1 MSFTQ
6 DLKLPTYE
14 ELECPVVNVSSAA
27 LRAGSFHLAKY
38 CDLQFKVSLVYMN
51 KKKKG
56 FSFCYLGIYVMSTG
70 WYKMEKRIKNGRRI
84 VSYFSFIN

>member
-1 MSFTQ
+1 MSFTH

-38 CDLQFKVSLVYMN
+38 CDLQFKVSL
-51 KKKKG
+51 
-56 FSFCYLGIYVMSTG
+56 FSFLYKKNFLSFCFCLGIYAMSTG
-70 WYKMEKRIKNGRRI
+70 
-84 VSYFSFIN
+84 S

>member
-1 MSFTQ
+1 MSFTH

-38 CDLQFKVSLVYMN
+38 CDLQFKVS
-51 KKKKG
+51 
-56 FSFCYLGIYVMSTG
+56 SFNFLYT
-70 WYKMEKRIKNGRRI
+70 RI
-84 VSYFSFIN
+84 SFIFV